1 MSEYLSGP
9 VILVALGAVSAA
21 AVASIVTTIVIHQRR
36 ERERQERAR
45 QERERDR
52 RQREAEER
60 DRIVAERRR
69 SRPFADLRPRAKRQP
84 SVPAPGRTGFRT
96 DRDPIY
102 NDTTS
107 ALMATGILY
116 DHQPYDSGSRSDP
129 SPSSSYDS
137 GSSSS
142 SSDSG
147 SSFSGSGDSGSF

>member
-21 AVASIVTTIVIHQRR
+21 AVATIVTTIISAQRK
-36 ERERQERAR
+36 EREQQAHHERL
-45 QERERDR
+45 REQRLRD
-52 RQREAEER
+52 AEER
-60 DRIVAERRR
+60 ARIVAERRKR
-69 SRPFADLRPRAKRQP
+69 APRRPI
-84 SVPAPGRTGFRT
+84 VPAPGRAGFRT
-96 DRDPIY
+96 DRDPVY

-142 SSDSG
+142 SSSDSG
-147 SSFSGSGDSGSF
+147 GGFSGSGDSGSF